1 VRRIAALV
9 ALVVALGGCGGS
21 ATIRAGGPGPTGTV
35 STSGSGASVGV
46 GVQGG
51 SVHLGRGAAV
61 VIVLGVA
68 IGDGLSWAAKRLRHA
83 MGGEPEPAGQS
94 AASERCPQPCGK

>member
-1 VRRIAALV
+1 MRRAAALV
-9 ALVVALGGCGGS
+9 LVFALTGCGGS

-35 STSGSGASVGV
+35 SAPGGGGGAGV

-68 IGDGLSWAAKRLRHA
+68 IADGVNWAARRLRQA
-83 MGGEPEPAGQS
+83 FGGEPDTADPA
-94 AASERCPQPCGK
+94 AAGERCPQPCRK